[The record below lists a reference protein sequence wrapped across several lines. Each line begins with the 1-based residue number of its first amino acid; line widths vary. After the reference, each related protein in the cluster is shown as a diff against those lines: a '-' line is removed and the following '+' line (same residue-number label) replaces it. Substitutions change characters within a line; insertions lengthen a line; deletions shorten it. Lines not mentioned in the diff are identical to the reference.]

1 MPKSITLLLTLL
13 AGSIFSSA
21 QAEYTFVVPQKP
33 GGGTSVWAEIVAI
46 EMEKY
51 LDEDIVIRHIPGA
64 RDIAGFNE
72 FHNKLQHDD
81 KTAMVSHGGN
91 GVSFLQERVDYN
103 YAEYTSIGLMN
114 LNIIA
119 GKAVGDDMSNPRFA
133 AGSGMVPEAFVMT
146 LLNCGSQ
153 ESIAAYINCFKNS
166 VTWVSG
172 MSGGERRL
180 AFRRGE
186 LNGTREN
193 PAAFKKHV
201 QPLIESGDAEIWFHH
216 GILQPDGS
224 HDDDPNFTGFQLETL
239 YEQRWGEEPSGNF
252 YDAYKLVKSFR
263 DGLQKAIWVSADN
276 PNAEVLQDALR
287 QVANSEESMAVI
299 REKVGDYEW
308 LIGEDGENLFNT
320 LKTFITESSLQ
331 TLVTFNQQALGLDSV
346 YKPEIVND

>member
-1 MPKSITLLLTLL
+1 MTKSKKILLGLI
-13 AGSIFSSA
+13 ASSLFTVA
-21 QAEYTFVVPQKP
+21 QAEYTFIVPQKP
-33 GGGTSVWAEIVAI
+33 GGGTSVWTEIVAI

-51 LDEDIVIRHIPGA
+51 LDEDIVIRNIPGA

-72 FHNKLQHDD
+72 FHNKIQHDD
-81 KTAMVSHGGN
+81 KTVMISHGGN
-91 GVSFLQERVDYN
+91 GVSYLQENVDYD
-103 YAEYTSIGLMN
+103 YSDYTSVGLMN

-119 GKAVGDDMSNPRFA
+119 GKRAGDDMENPRFS
-133 AGSGMVPEAFVMT
+133 AGSGMVPEAFAMT
-146 LLNCGSQ
+146 LLNCGPKDTVA
-153 ESIAAYINCFKNS
+153 EYVNCFKNT

-201 QPLIESGDAEIWFHH
+201 APLIESGDAEVWFHH

-224 HDDDPNFTGFQLETL
+224 HADDANYPGMQLEIL
-239 YEQRWGEEPSGNF
+239 YEQRWGEAPSGDF

-263 DGLQKAIWVSADN
+263 DGLQKAMWVSKDN
-276 PNAEVLQDALR
+276 PNAEVLQNALR

-308 LIGEDGENLFNT
+308 LIGTDAEEHFQT
-320 LKTFITESSLQ
+320 LKTLITEDSLQ
-331 TLVTFNQQALGLDSV
+331 TLVTVNRQALGLDSV
-346 YKPEIVND
+346 YKTELIND

>member
-1 MPKSITLLLTLL
+1 MTKSMKILLGLFA
-13 AGSIFSSA
+13 AGMFTAA

-72 FHNKLQHDD
+72 FHNSLQYDD
-81 KTAMVSHGGN
+81 KTVMISHGGN
-91 GVSFLQERVDYN
+91 GVSYLQEDVDYD
-103 YAEYTSIGLMN
+103 YSDYTAIGLMN

-119 GKAVGDDMSNPRFA
+119 GKRSGDDMQNPRFA
-133 AGSGMVPEAFVMT
+133 AGSGMVPEAFAMT
-146 LLNCGSQ
+146 LLNCGPRDTV
-153 ESIAAYINCFKNS
+153 EEYVNCFTNT

-201 QPLIESGDAEIWFHH
+201 EPLIESGDAEVWFHH
-216 GILQPDGS
+216 GILQPDGL
-224 HDDDPNFTGFQLETL
+224 HTDDANYPGMQLEIL
-239 YEQRWGEEPSGNF
+239 YEQHWGEAPGGKF
-252 YDAYKLVKSFR
+252 YDAYRLVKSFR
-263 DGLQKAIWVSADN
+263 DGLQKAMWVSKDN
-276 PNAEVLQDALR
+276 PNAETLQRALE
-287 QVANSEESMAVI
+287 QVANSEKSMRI
-299 REKVGDYEW
+299 IQEKVGDYEW
-308 LIGEDGENLFNT
+308 LIGDDAEAHFQT
-320 LKTFITESSLQ
+320 LTTFISEDSLE
-331 TLVTFNQQALGLDSV
+331 TLVTVNQEAFGLDSV
-346 YKPEIVND
+346 YKPELIND

>member
-1 MPKSITLLLTLL
+1 MTKSKKLLLALL
-13 AGSIFSSA
+13 ASSMFSVA

-64 RDIAGFNE
+64 RDIAGFNK
-72 FHNKLQHDD
+72 FHNELQHDD

-91 GVSFLQERVDYN
+91 GVSFLQEEVDYD
-103 YAEYTSIGLMN
+103 YSDYTSIGLMN

-119 GKAVGDDMSNPRFA
+119 GKTAGDDMSNPRFS
-133 AGSGMVPEAFVMT
+133 AGSGMVPEAFAMT
-146 LLNCGSQ
+146 LLNCGPQ
-153 ESIAAYINCFKNS
+153 ETTAVYIDCFKDT

-201 QPLIESGDAEIWFHH
+201 EPLINSGDAEIWFHH
-216 GILQPDGS
+216 GILQSDGS
-224 HDDDPNFTGFQLETL
+224 HNDDPNFPGFQLETL
-239 YEQRWGEEPSGNF
+239 YEKRWGEAPSGDF
-252 YDAYKLVKSFR
+252 YNAYKLVKSFR
-263 DGLQKAIWVSADN
+263 DGLQKAIWVSRDN
-276 PNAEVLQDALR
+276 PNAKDLQDALR
-287 QVANSEESMAVI
+287 QVANSEESMSVI
-299 REKVGDYEW
+299 RDKVGDYEW
-308 LIGEDGENLFNT
+308 IIGEDGENHFKT
-320 LKTFITESSLQ
+320 LKTFITEDSLQ
-331 TLVTFNQQALGLDSV
+331 TLVAVNQQALGLDSV
-346 YKPEIVND
+346 YKPDLIND